1 MPDRRRL
8 KTASLAALAAVFAFT
23 ASAEEPPAP
32 GATADDGFQ
41 AQQDPGAAPADA
53 GSAPVFDPTVGYPPL
68 AESPVE
74 EPVTQSHGAS
84 NGEAEP
90 HGAGAQDAPAST
102 AEAPGGAHTE
112 AGGESVA
119 EHGAEP
125 AVPESDAGSAVD
137 GTQAQAGPE
146 TSTPVVEGVRAD
158 DFAMT
163 EDVEGLEP
171 YKLIRSLQV
180 VQDSVVSGD
189 HSAMAMQRFLLET
202 IDSRLR
208 SADERVFDDPRNVDA
223 ALIYAMSGGNPE
235 TLEILALKDKFGNFD
250 NEITTVL
257 RAYLNGRAAKTQEE
271 MAEVVEIYRDT
282 PVGPYL
288 TLVAANVTAAL
299 NDASAL
305 ELFDWARL
313 TAPGTL
319 VEEAALRRS
328 LFIAERNDMVDEAI
342 SYAQLYARRFINSP
356 YAGQYA
362 DLLVD
367 LVVQNYEKVGEDRLN
382 AILSFMDRPRKR
394 EVYLRIARKAVIT
407 GLRDL
412 ALLASE
418 KAEEFVMPGDEIP
431 KTLAGLYSGMAKVPT
446 DGVNAVLDT
455 LNAVPERKLTARDRA
470 LREAART
477 VAAEVIRKPDPA
489 SLTQAIRPMLI
500 EPRPETGTEVADP
513 EAAGD
518 EPAQTADLAAA
529 AAKNEEA
536 EAAARAFEGYVSD
549 RRKTLDRIDEMLK
562 GVEEEQG
569 S

>member
-1 MPDRRRL
+1 MSHGRRL
-8 KTASLAALAAVFAFT
+8 KTACFAAFAAVFALA
-23 ASAEEPPAP
+23 ASAEEPS
-32 GATADDGFQ
+32 GSGTKADDGFQ
-41 AQQDPGAAPADA
+41 VQQDPGAASTDA
-53 GSAPVFDPTVGYPPL
+53 RPAPVFDPTVGFPPV
-68 AESPVE
+68 AERSDP
-74 EPVTQSHGAS
+74 QSAGPPIA
-84 NGEAEP
+84 GEDNQAQAHDAEGTP
-90 HGAGAQDAPAST
+90 AQRGDGT
-102 AEAPGGAHTE
+102 I
-112 AGGESVA
+112 A
-119 EHGAEP
+119 EHGSAPSGAGDAAGAAAEGTRAQ
-125 AVPESDAGSAVD
+125 AVPDGSASP
-137 GTQAQAGPE
+137 A
-146 TSTPVVEGVRAD
+146 EGVRAE

-163 EDVEGLEP
+163 DDMNELEP

-180 VQDSVVSGD
+180 VQDAVVSGD
-189 HSAMAMQRFLLET
+189 HSAMEMQRFLLGV

-208 SADERVFDDPRNVDA
+208 SADEKVFDDPRNVDA

-235 TLEILALKDKFGNFD
+235 TLEILAIKDKFGNFD

-271 MAEVVEIYRDT
+271 LQEVVDIYRDT

-299 NDASAL
+299 NDSSAL

-328 LFIAERNDMVDEAI
+328 LFIAERNGLIDEAI

-367 LVVQNYEKVGEDRLN
+367 LVVLNYGKVGEDRLN

-394 EVYLRIARKAVIT
+394 EVYLRIARKAVIS

-412 ALLASE
+412 ALIASE
-418 KAEEFVMPGDEIP
+418 KAEELLMPGDEVP
-431 KTLAGLYSGMAKVPT
+431 KVLAGLYSGMARVPT
-446 DGVNAVLDT
+446 EGVNAVLET
-455 LNAVPERKLTARDRA
+455 LNAVPEQQLTRRDRA

-477 VAAEVIRKPDPA
+477 MAAEVVRKPDPD
-489 SLTQAIRPMLI
+489 SLTQAIGPMLDKPQL
-500 EPRPETGTEVADP
+500 EGGTEGAVT
-513 EAAGD
+513 EQAGD
-518 EPAQTADLAAA
+518 QPAADLAAV

-536 EAAARAFEGYVSD
+536 EAAVEAFEGYVSD
-549 RRKTLDRIDEMLK
+549 RRKTLERIDEMLK

>member
-1 MPDRRRL
+1 M
-8 KTASLAALAAVFAFT
+8 T
-23 ASAEEPPAP
+23 
-32 GATADDGFQ
+32 DDMN
-41 AQQDPGAAPADA
+41 
-53 GSAPVFDPTVGYPPL
+53 
-68 AESPVE
+68 E
-74 EPVTQSHGAS
+74 
-84 NGEAEP
+84 
-90 HGAGAQDAPAST
+90 
-102 AEAPGGAHTE
+102 
-112 AGGESVA
+112 
-119 EHGAEP
+119 
-125 AVPESDAGSAVD
+125 
-137 GTQAQAGPE
+137 
-146 TSTPVVEGVRAD
+146 
-158 DFAMT
+158 
-163 EDVEGLEP
+163 LEP

-180 VQDSVVSGD
+180 VQDAVVSGD
-189 HSAMAMQRFLLET
+189 HSAMEMQRFLLGV

-208 SADERVFDDPRNVDA
+208 SADEKVFDDPRNVDA

-235 TLEILALKDKFGNFD
+235 TLEILAIKDKFGNFD

-271 MAEVVEIYRDT
+271 LQEVVDIYRDT

-299 NDASAL
+299 NDSSAL

-328 LFIAERNDMVDEAI
+328 LFIAERNGLIDEAI

-367 LVVQNYEKVGEDRLN
+367 LVVLNYGKVGEDRLN

-394 EVYLRIARKAVIT
+394 EVYLRIARKAVIS

-412 ALLASE
+412 ALIASE
-418 KAEEFVMPGDEIP
+418 KAEELLMPGDEVP
-431 KTLAGLYSGMAKVPT
+431 KVLAGLYSGMARVPT
-446 DGVNAVLDT
+446 EGVNAVLET
-455 LNAVPERKLTARDRA
+455 LNAVPEQQLTRRDRA

-477 VAAEVIRKPDPA
+477 MAAEVVRKPDPD
-489 SLTQAIRPMLI
+489 SLTQAIGPMLDKPQL
-500 EPRPETGTEVADP
+500 EGGTEGAVT
-513 EAAGD
+513 EQAGD
-518 EPAQTADLAAA
+518 QPAADLAAV

-536 EAAARAFEGYVSD
+536 EAAVEAFEGYVSD
-549 RRKTLDRIDEMLK
+549 RRKTLERIDEMLK